1 MSDVR
6 EIADGRRDQ
15 VESAGHE
22 AHINAT
28 AKDKG
33 PGVCAEAFG
42 RVNEQTTSGSQC
54 GRLLREWNSSPPI
67 VVVAIAVIATIVV
80 VAAIVVITAIATVIS
95 EAVDA
100 ADVTQ
105 LLLNL

>member
-1 MSDVR
+1 MSDVG

-67 VVVAIAVIATIVV
+67 VVVSIAV
-80 VAAIVVITAIATVIS
+80 VAVITAIVVIAAVVTVVS
-95 EAVDA
+95 EAVCV